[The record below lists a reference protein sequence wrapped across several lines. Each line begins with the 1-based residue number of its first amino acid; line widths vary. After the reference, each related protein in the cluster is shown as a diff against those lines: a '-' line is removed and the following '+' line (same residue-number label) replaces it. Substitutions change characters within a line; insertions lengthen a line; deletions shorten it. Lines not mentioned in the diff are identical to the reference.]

1 MILTDL
7 YLDFKDMLSDTIFKK
22 FESRITKEQ
31 LKETSK
37 VYSDSREL
45 LHDEYSKIIKLV
57 VNDKLEVV
65 RSEYRPKQDSG
76 ENPVFVDMEKYKKL
90 KSLREDEDDWY
101 KNWSKYNTMYDPYSQ
116 NGIDICSD
124 ISNAR
129 LLFGDCAKAKL
140 QDNTNPWDFVIE
152 VEGNEYGIGTMC
164 LRKIFV
170 FSPTCED
177 KQGFFAEMFK
187 PYILRS
193 LSNQCAELRLAAELE
208 KYAKESIDLGLAM
221 LSPKNT

>member
-7 YLDFKDMLSDTIFKK
+7 YLDSKDMLSDTIFKNL
-22 FESRITKEQ
+22 ELRTTKEQ
-31 LKETSK
+31 LKEISQ
-37 VYSDSREL
+37 VYSDSRKL
-45 LHDEYSKIIKLV
+45 LHEEYSEIIELV
-57 VNDKLEVV
+57 ANDKLKVV
-65 RSEYRPKQDSG
+65 RSEYRPKPDSG
-76 ENPVFVDMEKYKKL
+76 ENPVFVDVEKYKKL
-90 KSLREDEDDWY
+90 ESLRKDKNDWD

-124 ISNAR
+124 ISNAK

-140 QDNTNPWDFVIE
+140 QDNTNPWEFVIE
-152 VEGNEYGIGTMC
+152 VQGYEYGIGTRA

-177 KQGFFAEMFK
+177 KQGFFAEIFK

-193 LSNQCAELRLAAELE
+193 FSNTCAELRITTELE
-208 KYAKESIDLGLAM
+208 KYADESINLGLAI
-221 LSPKNT
+221 LSAKNT

>member
-7 YLDFKDMLSDTIFKK
+7 YLDSKDMLSDTIFKNL
-22 FESRITKEQ
+22 ESRITKEQ
-31 LKETSK
+31 LKEISH
-37 VYSDSREL
+37 VYSDSRKL
-45 LHDEYSKIIKLV
+45 LHEEYSNIIELV

-65 RSEYRPKQDSG
+65 RSEYRPKPDSG
-76 ENPVFVDMEKYKKL
+76 EIPVFVDVEKYKKL
-90 KSLREDEDDWY
+90 ERLRKDKDDWD

-129 LLFGDCAKAKL
+129 LFFGDCAKAKL

-152 VEGNEYGIGTMC
+152 VEGQEYGIGTRG

-170 FSPTCED
+170 FSPTCDD

-193 LSNQCAELRLAAELE
+193 FSDTCAELRITTELE
-208 KYAKESIDLGLAM
+208 KYAEESIDLGLAM
-221 LSPKNT
+221 LLSKNA